1 MYLSMNVLHTIAPAK
16 LNLTLRVLGKRA
28 DGYHE
33 IASVVAFANLG
44 DELELRADAPLAL
57 SVTGPFAA
65 EAGPD
70 SSNLVL
76 KAARMLATRMGGL
89 RTGAFSL
96 VKNLPSGAGLGGGS
110 SDAAAALRL
119 LAEIN
124 GISLDDARLLDAAR
138 QTGADVPV
146 CVAPKARLM
155 HGIGEILSSPLQ
167 LPELP
172 AVIVFPG
179 KPLATAPVFL
189 ALKLD
194 GGQKRN
200 ARYDTREIPSTF
212 DELLKFLATES
223 NDLETAA
230 GSLLPDISEV
240 SAALE
245 STGAKLVRMTGSG
258 SAMFAIYDTQDKASS
273 AAKAFALGHTEWW
286 VRSAILR

>member
-1 MYLSMNVLHTIAPAK
+1 MNVLRTIAPAK

-44 DELELRADAPLAL
+44 DELELRADAPLSL

-76 KAARMLATRMGGL
+76 KAARMLATRIGGL

-119 LAEIN
+119 LAELN
-124 GISLDDARLLDAAR
+124 GISLDDARLLDAA
-138 QTGADVPV
+138 QETGADVPV
-146 CVAPKARLM
+146 CLAPKARLM
-155 HGIGEILSSPLQ
+155 HGIGEVLSAPVR
-167 LPELP
+167 LPALA

-179 KPLATAPVFL
+179 KPLATAPVFK
-189 ALKLD
+189 ALKFESLS
-194 GGQKRN
+194 KRT
-200 ARYDTREIPSTF
+200 ARYAIQEIPSAF
-212 DELLKFLATES
+212 DEFLKFLAIES

-230 GSLLPDISEV
+230 RSLLPDIAKV
-240 SAALE
+240 SAAME
-245 STGAKLVRMTGSG
+245 STGAELVRMTGSG
-258 SAMFAIYDTQDKASS
+258 SAVFAIYDTEDKAGS
-273 AAKAFALGHTEWW
+273 AAKAIALGHTDWW
-286 VRSAILR
+286 VRSASLG